1 MLRVHVAVLSDDQLF
16 HDGLVR
22 ILRGEPTLNVVDGID
37 RPGDKLA
44 LLPKMSGPHVVLID
58 SRTEGALGL
67 CAALRRSG
75 GAAVIF
81 VAAPE
86 EGGWPQ
92 MALSAGARGLLGKS
106 TRPEQLL
113 QALRVVHAGGV
124 WAPRRVMAECIEKL
138 TRTSAADRAADPSVA
153 RALSLRE
160 REVFRHAAIGLSNK
174 EVADRLEIS
183 RATVKAHLTQIFRKL
198 GVSGRAQLAAVYHGL
213 AVSSSTHLAAADLPH
228 RSSPSVVRLKA

>member
-1 MLRVHVAVLSDDQLF
+1 
-16 HDGLVR
+16 
-22 ILRGEPTLNVVDGID
+22 
-37 RPGDKLA
+37 
-44 LLPKMSGPHVVLID
+44 
-58 SRTEGALGL
+58 
-67 CAALRRSG
+67 
-75 GAAVIF
+75 
-81 VAAPE
+81 
-86 EGGWPQ
+86 
-92 MALSAGARGLLGKS
+92 
-106 TRPEQLL
+106 
-113 QALRVVHAGGV
+113 
-124 WAPRRVMAECIEKL
+124 MAECIEKL

-183 RATVKAHLTQIFRKL
+183 RATVKAHLTQIFQKL